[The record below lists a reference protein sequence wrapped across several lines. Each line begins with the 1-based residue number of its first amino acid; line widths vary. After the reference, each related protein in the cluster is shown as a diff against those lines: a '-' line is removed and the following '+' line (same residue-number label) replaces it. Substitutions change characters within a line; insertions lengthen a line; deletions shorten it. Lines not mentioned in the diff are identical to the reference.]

1 MNFLIYVKMFIF
13 LMFNIN
19 KNFFFER
26 YKFLNFTY
34 KLKKILFSTV
44 YFLKNY
50 IFLLI
55 SIFILQ
61 IFIKSSTLN
70 FYIILS
76 LILSLLI
83 GIDNKQWMLF
93 YRNDFVCEIPNFKRR
108 FLIILIGNLILKF
121 LIENNIILFCFLF
134 LIFTKISFIDVI
146 SIALFS
152 VLLYA
157 SILSTFF
164 VIQNSSFRCKK
175 LFSFI
180 NYLFS
185 VIFTTGFVYCFID
198 FVIKGFGLFKE
209 NLNNGSIFNVFKTE
223 IMKLAER
230 YLMFFKINAKLFLL
244 LMLIYFVIS
253 IFLVLFTFKKLNHD
267 SYSEAED
274 DKNIVKNFLFLKVV
288 KRTLNFFCENET
300 QKKLI
305 NKEISLFVNIYKY
318 NFKDYFFIVF
328 PDRSFS
334 FLIAI
339 YLIVYKFKYSS
350 SYLIMFLVTVLTII
364 LDISST
370 IGVKLIVNMS
380 FISDYNTLLVCN
392 NLGFDKR
399 KLIKAKLK
407 FYYIVRSLS
416 LLFMLIV
423 YNIMYI
429 SLDMPIYFII
439 IANVLNLLILYIFP
453 KLYLINNL
461 IYTRI
466 DYKDYFKYLNESRVL
481 EFGVNDFFVLSVF
494 FKSVILEITF
504 SLIFTLLFNFSK
516 TYILFFINFFC
527 VAVSITV
534 LYFIMDKIYENII
547 NFIESGDFSV
557 DFAKIFKK

>member
-93 YRNDFVCEIPNFKRR
+93 YRNDFVCEIPNFKMR

-164 VIQNSSFRCKK
+164 VIQNASFRCKK

-185 VIFTTGFVYCFID
+185 VIFTIGFVYCFID

-230 YLMFFKINAKLFLL
+230 YLMFFKIDAKLFLL

-350 SYLIMFLVTVLTII
+350 SYFIMFLVTVLTII

-516 TYILFFINFFC
+516 TYILFFINFF
-527 VAVSITV
+527 V
-534 LYFIMDKIYENII
+534 LQCL
-547 NFIESGDFSV
+547 
-557 DFAKIFKK
+557 